1 MSWDESCNPKLN
13 MAYTHSDRLTALD
26 ASFLDL
32 ESEAIHM
39 HVGSVGIFDPG
50 SGVDEAGG
58 VDFDLLLQQIEVGLL
73 RAPRFRQKL
82 AIAPISGHPVWV
94 DDEHFNLQYHV
105 RHTALP
111 LPGDERQLKRLVGR
125 IMSEKLDRSKPMW
138 EMWIVEGLDS
148 GHVALVSKIHH
159 CLIDGISGVDLL
171 SSFMGANEGYSA
183 TANEHRW
190 MPRPAPGP
198 VQLVLDEARRR
209 ASLPGK
215 AVRGLFRS
223 LGRPSDSLREVSHK
237 ATGFVESLSKA
248 LSPASETPLNLPIG
262 PHRRFDWTRFDLE
275 VVREIKMKLGGTVND
290 VVLACVSGAVR
301 KFLLDRGFDV
311 DSVDFRVFIPV
322 STRSQAQ
329 RGKLG
334 NRVSMVVASLPV
346 DEEEPRKRLARI
358 IAETRTIKES
368 GQAEGTAAFEELGDW
383 TSTSL
388 ITSLARLAAS
398 RRTFNLVVTNVP
410 GPPSPVYLNGARLL
424 GSYPLVPLYE
434 NQALGIALF
443 SYDGGLYWGF
453 NSCWDRMPELHEFV
467 LAIEHEFESLRK
479 L

>member
-1 MSWDESCNPKLN
+1 
-13 MAYTHSDRLTALD
+13 MAYTHYDRLTALD
-26 ASFLDL
+26 ASFLEL
-32 ESEAIHM
+32 ESDSVHM
-39 HVGSVGIFDPG
+39 HVGSVGIFEPG
-50 SGVDEAGG
+50 PSTDESGG
-58 VDFDLLLQQIEVGLL
+58 VDFDHILRQIEVGLL

-82 AIAPISGHPVWV
+82 AAAPLTGHPVWV
-94 DDEHFNLQYHV
+94 DDEHFNLLYHV

-148 GHVALVSKIHH
+148 GRIALVSKVHH

-171 SSFMGANEGYSA
+171 AAFMGVDEAHSA
-183 TANEHRW
+183 TPSEYRW
-190 MPRPAPGP
+190 LPRPAPSP
-198 VQLVLDEARRR
+198 VQMVVDEAWRR
-209 ASLPGK
+209 ATFPGK
-215 AVRGLFRS
+215 AVAGIFRS
-223 LGRPSDSLREVSHK
+223 LGRPNESFREASHT
-237 ATGFVESLSKA
+237 ASGFVEGLAKA
-248 LSPASETPLNLPIG
+248 LTPASETPLNLPIG
-262 PHRRFDWTRFDLE
+262 PHRRFDWTRFDLG
-275 VVREIKMKLGGTVND
+275 VVREIKTKLGGTLND

-301 KFLLDRGFDV
+301 SFLLDHGFDV
-311 DSVDFRVFIPV
+311 DDIDFRVFIPV
-322 STRSQAQ
+322 STRSESE

-346 DEEEPRKRLARI
+346 DEPDPRKRLARI
-358 IAETRTIKES
+358 TAETRSIKGS
-368 GQAEGTAAFEELGDW
+368 GQVEGTEAFEEIGDW
-383 TSTSL
+383 TSTRL

-410 GPPSPVYLNGARLL
+410 GPPGPVYLSGSRMLE
-424 GSYPLVPLYE
+424 SYPLVPLYE

-467 LAIEHEFESLRK
+467 LAIEHEFEALRK